1 MVLWHDR
8 EYIGMEIVGNWYGMV
23 WNGMEWFGIDLR
35 EGFL

>member
-1 MVLWHDR
+1 MVCDGIMAQQGIHRYGNSR
-8 EYIGMEIVGNWYGMV
+8 ELV